1 VPRPDLHVSL
11 DSPLPREV
19 CVGRGTALFVAGT
32 CYCPTAAVQALELVV
47 DGVAH
52 PVIAYGMPRL
62 DFFADL
68 HPGLDP
74 FATEGIELD
83 PGSAADPQLRSY
95 RSGFWG
101 VAPVLESDATR
112 PIELSLRA
120 RLSDGRAAGAAVASI
135 ERVGP
140 IAAPL
145 ADPLPAADLHR
156 ARGELVAICMATYN
170 PPPELFAAQI
180 ASIREQSHRNWI
192 CVISDDRS
200 SETGLET
207 IQREVGTDPRFVVSA
222 APRRLGFY
230 NNFERALALA
240 PRAAP
245 FVAMADQDDRWHPDK
260 LERLLGAIGDA
271 ELVYSDQRVI
281 ARDGAVLAD
290 TYWSTRHNNHSDL
303 LSLLVANSVTGAASL
318 LRHELL
324 DVALPFPPAQFA
336 HFHDHWVGLTARA
349 RGPIEFVPAPLY
361 DYVQHRDA
369 SLGHAAANQRKPL
382 RQRVA
387 DQRDP
392 HERVR
397 MWRLHYFVDVA
408 RLLTLTTILRLRCGD
423 DLSGRNRLAL
433 RRFEAADRSLTAAV
447 ALGLRGLADMRGTP
461 ETLGAEW
468 MLFHAFA
475 WRRLLSASVRDRPQQ
490 RLRLDAIPPPS
501 LALKPTRVREP
512 GAADAIADKLAPLDL
527 AISDREPPRVNLLIP
542 TVDLAHFFGGY
553 IGKLN
558 LARRL
563 ADAGR
568 RVRLVTVD
576 PVGPLPRDWRQR
588 IESYSGLDGLFDA
601 VEVQFGRGPT
611 PVAVSPDD
619 RFIATTWWTAHIADA
634 ACRLLG
640 REGFVYLIQEYEP
653 FTFAMGTYAALA
665 QQSYGFPH
673 HAVFSTELLRDYFR
687 RHRIGV
693 FVAGV
698 DAGDRRSMAFQ
709 NAITDV
715 VAPTE
720 RELAQRPTR
729 KLLFY
734 ARPEEHAAR
743 NMFELGVL
751 ALSEALERGILDG
764 WELWGIGTV
773 GERRAVALGDG
784 ASLPLLPRAAQDDYA
799 RLLGDHDVGLAL
811 MYTPH
816 PSLVP
821 IEMAAGGLV
830 TVTNTFENKTAAA
843 MTAISE
849 NLVAVAPTID
859 AVTDGLGAAVAAAGD
874 HTRRVRGSAV
884 NWSRDWRRSFDDQ
897 MLDEIGA
904 ALDAE

>member
-19 CVGRGTALFVAGT
+19 RVGRGTALFVAGT
-32 CYCPTAAVQALELVV
+32 CYCPVAAVDALELVV

-52 PVIAYGMPRL
+52 PVIAQGMPRL

-74 FATEGIELD
+74 FATAGIELD
-83 PGSAADPQLRSY
+83 PDSAADPRLRSY

-101 VAPVLESDATR
+101 VAPVPASDAR
-112 PIELSLRA
+112 GPVELALRA
-120 RLSDGRAAGAAVASI
+120 RLGDGRTATAAVASI
-135 ERVGP
+135 DRAAP

-145 ADPLPAADLHR
+145 ADPRPPTDTDR
-156 ARGELVAICMATYN
+156 ASGELVAICMATYD

-180 ASIREQSHRNWI
+180 ASIRAQTHHNWI

-200 SETGLET
+200 SDAGLET
-207 IQREVGTDPRFVVSA
+207 IRREVGSDSRFAVSV

-240 PRAAP
+240 PRAAR
-245 FVAMADQDDRWHPDK
+245 FVAMADQDDRWYPDK

-281 ARDGAVLAD
+281 ARDGELLSD
-290 TYWSTRHNNHSDL
+290 TYWSTRRNNHSDL

-318 LRHELL
+318 LRRELL
-324 DVALPFPPAQFA
+324 DDVLPFPPPQFA
-336 HFHDHWVGLTARA
+336 HFHDHWVALVARSCGRIA
-349 RGPIEFVPAPLY
+349 YVDEPLY
-361 DYVQHRDA
+361 DYVQHRGA
-369 SLGHAAANQRKPL
+369 SLGHAAANQLKSVRA
-382 RQRVA
+382 RIA

-392 HERVR
+392 RERVR

-408 RLLTLTTILRLRCGD
+408 RLRTLAEILRLRCGARM
-423 DLSGRNRLAL
+423 SPRARLDL
-433 RRFEAADRSLTAAV
+433 RRFEAADRSVPAAL
-447 ALGLRGLADMRGTP
+447 ALGLRGLRDLLGTP

-475 WRRLLSASVRDRPQQ
+475 WRRLLAASVRDRPQQ
-490 RLRLDAIPPPS
+490 RLRLDAVPPPS
-501 LALKPTRVREP
+501 LALKPASVRAP

-527 AISDREPPRVNLLIP
+527 AVSDREPPRINLLIP

-563 ADAGR
+563 ADHGR

-576 PVGPLPRDWRQR
+576 PVGPLPHDWRRR

-601 VEVQFGRGPT
+601 VEVEFGRGPS
-611 PVAVSPDD
+611 PVGVSPDD

-634 ACRLLG
+634 ACRQLG
-640 REGFVYLIQEYEP
+640 RERFVYLIQEYEP

-665 QQSYGFPH
+665 QQSYGFRH

-693 FVAGV
+693 FAPGLKT
-698 DAGDRRSMAFQ
+698 GDRGSVAFQ

-715 VAPTE
+715 AAPTE
-720 RELAQRPTR
+720 RALAARRTR

-751 ALSEALERGILDG
+751 ALSGALERGILDG

-773 GERRAVALGDG
+773 GEHRAVALGGG
-784 ASLPLLPRAAQDDYA
+784 ASLSLLPRAAQAEYA
-799 RLLGDHDVGLAL
+799 ELLRDFDVGLAL

-830 TVTNTFENKTAAA
+830 TVTNTFENKTPAA
-843 MTAISE
+843 MAEISE
-849 NLVAVAPTID
+849 NLIAVAPTID
-859 AVTDGLGAAVAAAGD
+859 GVVSGLRDAVAAADD
-874 HTRRVRGSAV
+874 HAGRVRAADV
-884 NWSRDWRRSFDDQ
+884 NWSRDWRTSFDAR
-897 MLDEIGA
+897 LLAEIGA
-904 ALDAE
+904 ALDA

>member
-19 CVGRGTALFVAGT
+19 CVGSGTALFLAGT
-32 CYCPTAAVQALELVV
+32 CYCPAAAVDRLEIVV
-47 DGVAH
+47 DGVAR
-52 PVIAYGMPRL
+52 PVIAHGMPRL

-68 HPGLDP
+68 HPSLDP
-74 FATEGIELD
+74 FATGEIEFD
-83 PGSAADPQLRSY
+83 PGSAADPQLRAY

-101 VAPVLESDATR
+101 VAPVPASDATC
-112 PIELSLRA
+112 PIELSVRA
-120 RLSDGRAAGAAVASI
+120 RLDDGRTASAMVASI

-140 IAAPL
+140 VAAPL
-145 ADPLPAADLHR
+145 ADPLAAADPDR
-156 ARGELVAICMATYN
+156 AGGELVAICMATYN
-170 PPPELFAAQI
+170 PPAKLFAAQI
-180 ASIREQSHRNWI
+180 ASIRAQTHRRWI

-200 SETGLET
+200 SEAGLAT
-207 IQREVGTDPRFVVSA
+207 IQREVGTDPRFVVSP

-240 PRAAP
+240 PRTAR
-245 FVAMADQDDRWHPDK
+245 FVAMADQDDRWYPDK
-260 LERLLGAIGDA
+260 LERLLGTIGDA

-281 ARDGAVLAD
+281 ARDGAVLSE
-290 TYWSTRHNNHSDL
+290 TYWSTRRNNHSDL
-303 LSLLVANSVTGAASL
+303 LSLLVANAVTGAASL
-318 LRHELL
+318 LRRELL

-349 RGPIEFVPAPLY
+349 RGQIEFVPEPLY
-361 DYVQHRDA
+361 DYVQHREA
-369 SLGHAAANQRKPL
+369 SLGHAAANQLKSW
-382 RQRVA
+382 RQRIA

-408 RLLTLTTILRLRCGD
+408 RLLTLTTILQLRCGGE
-423 DLSGRNRLAL
+423 LSRHNRRAL
-433 RRFEAADRSLTAAV
+433 RRFEAADRSLTAAI

-475 WRRLLSASVRDRPQQ
+475 WRRLLAASVRDRPQR

-501 LALKPTRVREP
+501 LALKPASVRAP
-512 GAADAIADKLAPLDL
+512 GVGDAIADKLAPLDL
-527 AISDREPPRVNLLIP
+527 AVSDREPLRINLLIP

-563 ADAGR
+563 ADSGR

-576 PVGPLPRDWRQR
+576 PVGPLPRDWRAR

-601 VEVQFGRGPT
+601 VEVQFGRGPS
-611 PVAVSPDD
+611 PVQVSPDD
-619 RFIATTWWTAHIADA
+619 QFIATTWWTAHIADA
-634 ACRLLG
+634 ARRLVG
-640 REGFVYLIQEYEP
+640 RERFVYLIQEYEP

-665 QQSYGFPH
+665 EQSYGFPH

-693 FVAGV
+693 FAAG
-698 DAGDRRSMAFQ
+698 ARPGDRASLAFQ

-715 VAPTE
+715 VAPTQP
-720 RELAQRPTR
+720 ELAQRATR

-751 ALSEALERGILDG
+751 ALSGALEQGILDG

-773 GERRAVALGDG
+773 GERGTVALGGG
-784 ASLPLLPRAAQDDYA
+784 ASLPLLPRAAQAEYA
-799 RLLGDHDVGLAL
+799 RVLRDHDVGLAL

-849 NLVAVAPTID
+849 NLIAVAPTIEG
-859 AVTDGLGAAVAAAGD
+859 VTDGLRAAVTAADD
-874 HTRRVRGSAV
+874 HPRRVRGSAV
-884 NWSRDWRRSFDDQ
+884 DWSRDWRASFDDRV
-897 MLDEIGA
+897 LGEIGA
-904 ALDAE
+904 ALDA